1 MNARI
6 DFQTIQD
13 SNGQPV
19 FAVVPYADFMA
30 LYAREEGVI
39 PHAVVSATVDGLSP
53 IKAWREYLGL
63 TQAEVAERLDM
74 SQAALAQIE
83 TAGKPRQ
90 VTLKKVAQAL
100 GLTVEQLDF

>member
-13 SNGQPV
+13 AAGQPV

-39 PHAVVSATVDGLSP
+39 PHAVVSAAVDGVSP
-53 IKAWREYLGL
+53 IKAWREHLGF
-63 TQAEVAERLDM
+63 TQTAVAERLAM
-74 SQAALAQIE
+74 SQAAFAQIE
-83 TAGKPRQ
+83 TAAKPRPA
-90 VTLKKVAQAL
+90 TLKKVALAM